1 MVGILVIT
9 HGEVAPALVSTAQV
23 ILGELDGISAVGL
36 TPQMNREEA
45 WKAVIRSHDAVDSDQ
60 GVLVLADAFG
70 GTPSNLALALLQDRE
85 VEVLTGV
92 NLPMVLRAARRR
104 RDLELDA
111 LASDVLAYGRRNVSS
126 ASEWLTPDEAQE

>member
-45 WKAVIRSHDAVDSDQ
+45 WKPPPDKRT
-60 GVLVLADAFG
+60 LVRQ
-70 GTPSNLALALLQDRE
+70 TE
-85 VEVLTGV
+85 T
-92 NLPMVLRAARRR
+92 M
-104 RDLELDA
+104 
-111 LASDVLAYGRRNVSS
+111 
-126 ASEWLTPDEAQE
+126 DE